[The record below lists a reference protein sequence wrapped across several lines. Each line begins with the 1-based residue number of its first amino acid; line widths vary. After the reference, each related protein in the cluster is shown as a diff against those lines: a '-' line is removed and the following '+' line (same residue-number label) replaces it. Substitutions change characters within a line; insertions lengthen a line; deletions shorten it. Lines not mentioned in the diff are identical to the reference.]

1 MYKIIGR
8 RIKIHRNKLGLTQAK
23 LAEKLDV
30 SAKYISSIERGEA
43 NVSLK
48 QLNKI
53 ANLLNIDLASLLS
66 DCDSSSLNS
75 PLTEISILTEDWTD
89 KQKDLLISLVDFLNK
104 FKEK

>member
-8 RIKIHRNKLGLTQAK
+8 RIKFHRNRLGLTQAQV
-23 LAEKLDV
+23 AEKLEV
-30 SAKYISSIERGEA
+30 SAKYISSIERGAA
-43 NVSLK
+43 NVSLSK
-48 QLNKI
+48 LNKI
-53 ANLLNIDLASLLS
+53 ANTLNVDLASLLS

-89 KQKDLLISLVDFLNK
+89 EQKDLLICLVQFLNK